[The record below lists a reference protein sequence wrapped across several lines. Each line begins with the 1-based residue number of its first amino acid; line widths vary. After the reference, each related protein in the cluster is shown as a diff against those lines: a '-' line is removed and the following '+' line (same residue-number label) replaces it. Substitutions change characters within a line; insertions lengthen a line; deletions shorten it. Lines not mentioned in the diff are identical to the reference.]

1 MPRAEVGSQ
10 KWLANKMKA
19 KGLQKL
25 KWYCQ
30 MCEKQCR
37 DENGFKCHRL
47 SEGHQRMMQVFCQNA
62 GRFMDGFSRAFE
74 HEFMKLMRTRYCK
87 TKILANSVYQEVISD
102 KEHVHMNATVWV
114 TLSEF
119 VLYLGRSGKCKVE
132 DSPRG
137 WMIEYIDQDQIRRDQ
152 DAASRRKRE
161 ISLEQRHQ
169 RLIQKMVEEA
179 RARGGFQEPE
189 YTPLMKDSDEKLCFD
204 TNLVKSN
211 SEPAP
216 KNSGNIFKA
225 LCKSA
230 ISSKD
235 PKKDA
240 SKGLGEA
247 TNNHA
252 STEMSSETSADGSKN
267 CQVTSV
273 ANSDSSSGVKNA
285 PPKRKSAIE
294 ELFEERFMK
303 RHANGRGNT
312 PAVVPPKDADSA
324 SGNNSWLMRG
334 IHVKVILKSHPLY
347 KHKCRVMNVVN
358 GGRQAVIQDVQGSSN
373 YQIDVDHIETVV
385 PPVGA
390 NVVLLRGPNR
400 GRTGKLISST
410 PSDLQASISLDS
422 GETLEMVHYDDFSRC
437 D

>member
-62 GRFMDGFSRAFE
+62 GRFMDGFSKAFE

-132 DSPRG
+132 DTPRG

-152 DAASRRKRE
+152 DAEARRKRE

-169 RLIQKMVEEA
+169 KLIQKMIEDA
-179 RARGGFQEPE
+179 RKRGGFQEPE
-189 YTPLMKDSDEKLCFD
+189 YTPLMKESDEKLRFE
-204 TNLVKSN
+204 TNLIKPVAEATPEKKSN
-211 SEPAP
+211 VFMELCKKAKSTSASPTSDAP
-216 KNSGNIFKA
+216 KPSNE
-225 LCKSA
+225 
-230 ISSKD
+230 
-235 PKKDA
+235 P
-240 SKGLGEA
+240 
-247 TNNHA
+247 
-252 STEMSSETSADGSKN
+252 
-267 CQVTSV
+267 
-273 ANSDSSSGVKNA
+273 
-285 PPKRKSAIE
+285 PPKRKTAIE
-294 ELFEERFMK
+294 MLMTLNGAK
-303 RHANGRGNT
+303 RQ
-312 PAVVPPKDADSA
+312 AVAKDAPKADTAATDATDAGA
-324 SGNNSWLMRG
+324 SDKWLMTG
-334 IHVKVILKSHPLY
+334 IQVRVILQSHPLY
-347 KHKCRVMNVVN
+347 KHKCRVVKIM
-358 GGRQAVIQDVQGSSN
+358 GGGVRALIQDIEGSGN
-373 YQIDVDHIETVV
+373 YQVDSNHVETVI
-385 PPVGA
+385 PPVGSK
-390 NVVLLRGPNR
+390 VMVLRGAHR
-400 GRTGKLISST
+400 GRVGSLTET
-410 PSDLQASISLDS
+410 RPDDLQASVRLDN
-422 GETLEMVHYDDFSRC
+422 GAVLESVHYDDISRT

>member
-62 GRFMDGFSRAFE
+62 GRFMDGFSKAFE

-152 DAASRRKRE
+152 DAEARRKRE

-169 RLIQKMVEEA
+169 KLIQKMIEDA
-179 RARGGFQEPE
+179 RKRGGFQEPE
-189 YTPLMKDSDEKLCFD
+189 YTPLMKESDEKLRFE
-204 TNLVKSN
+204 TNLTKPVEAAPDKKSN
-211 SEPAP
+211 VFME
-216 KNSGNIFKA
+216 
-225 LCKSA
+225 LCKKAKSTA
-230 ISSKD
+230 ATPTSERQTPSKE
-235 PKKDA
+235 P
-240 SKGLGEA
+240 
-247 TNNHA
+247 
-252 STEMSSETSADGSKN
+252 
-267 CQVTSV
+267 
-273 ANSDSSSGVKNA
+273 
-285 PPKRKSAIE
+285 PPKRKTAIE
-294 ELFEERFMK
+294 TLMTLNGAK
-303 RHANGRGNT
+303 RQAVDKDVPKATT
-312 PAVVPPKDADSA
+312 PAPDAVDAGA
-324 SGNNSWLMRG
+324 SDKWLMTG
-334 IHVKVILKSHPLY
+334 IQVRVILQSHPLY
-347 KHKCRVMNVVN
+347 KHKCRVVKIM
-358 GGRQAVIQDVQGSSN
+358 GGGSRALIQDIEGSGN
-373 YQIDVDHIETVV
+373 YQVDSNHVETVI
-385 PPVGA
+385 PPVGSK
-390 NVVLLRGPNR
+390 VMVLRGAHR
-400 GRTGKLISST
+400 GRAGSLTKT
-410 PSDLQASISLDS
+410 RPDDLLASVRLDS
-422 GETLEMVHYDDFSRC
+422 RFYFPPVHLVSDGAVLDSVHYDDISRT